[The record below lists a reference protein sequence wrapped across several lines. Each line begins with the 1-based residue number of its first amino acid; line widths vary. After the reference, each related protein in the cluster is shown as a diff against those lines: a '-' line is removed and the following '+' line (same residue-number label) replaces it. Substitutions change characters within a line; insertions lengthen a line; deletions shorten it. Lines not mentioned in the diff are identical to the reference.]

1 MRAKSITV
9 VFVIALLALLM
20 VGKVVNAAST
30 ECAMLP
36 SNLAAQISVDEPWY
50 CPINQQLYEQW
61 AANLPMALAAILIS
75 ISIAAIIT
83 MIGTAL
89 KSDKI
94 RNFGMGEIY
103 EAVASGIIVGLFL
116 YVCAVLFGIIPALFV
131 GDINPFPTALNLMT
145 TTIYKIE
152 QLYTIYYNQYMQY
165 RFLTSIQTS
174 IYITG
179 VVELGSD
186 LLAPAYV
193 VPLELLYIAP
203 LWTLTNILSDGM
215 MVLWGEYYMLVF
227 FASAAIPAFLIPG
240 VILRAIF
247 PTRALGGML
256 MALAIGF
263 YLIMPT
269 LFAVAYY
276 FTAPGITQQLQVA
289 ADQATRFGAVTDV
302 DSLTTP
308 TSPMIMQVQGM
319 QENVTSAISSFWLLI
334 LFYPLLI
341 ISMTYAFV
349 TQIASFIGGVARS
362 GAKLRGFI

>member
-1 MRAKSITV
+1 
-9 VFVIALLALLM
+9 
-20 VGKVVNAAST
+20 
-30 ECAMLP
+30 
-36 SNLAAQISVDEPWY
+36 
-50 CPINQQLYEQW
+50 
-61 AANLPMALAAILIS
+61 
-75 ISIAAIIT
+75 
-83 MIGTAL
+83 
-89 KSDKI
+89 
-94 RNFGMGEIY
+94 
-103 EAVASGIIVGLFL
+103 
-116 YVCAVLFGIIPALFV
+116 
-131 GDINPFPTALNLMT
+131 
-145 TTIYKIE
+145 
-152 QLYTIYYNQYMQY
+152 
-165 RFLTSIQTS
+165 
-174 IYITG
+174 
-179 VVELGSD
+179 
-186 LLAPAYV
+186 
-193 VPLELLYIAP
+193 
-203 LWTLTNILSDGM
+203 
-215 MVLWGEYYMLVF
+215 
-227 FASAAIPAFLIPG
+227 
-240 VILRAIF
+240 
-247 PTRALGGML
+247 